1 MVNGQRIKELML
13 AKGMDSTDLAER
25 IGISAPM
32 MSYIIRNLRDTNV
45 TTLVRIAQ
53 ILEVPVDELVV
64 KEG

>member
-13 AKGMDSTDLAER
+13 AKGMDSRDLAER

-45 TTLVRIAQ
+45 TTLVRIAR
-53 ILEVPVDELVV
+53 ILEVPVDELIV